1 MADVTISGLSPV
13 TPDKNTAVIP
23 FSDGSSTY
31 KTTPAGIVAASPG
44 SVIQVKY
51 FYSISTA
58 GYNSNTWVTC
68 PDLNAVIT
76 LTKSTNKVLIQTTAS
91 IGAYN
96 NNDTYT
102 KIQRGGVDISPLGG
116 TGAVRGSGFSSPGYS
131 GGPVCI
137 VSNYL
142 DTPGTVGPHTYTIQ
156 GYVQTDTTT
165 SAYLNWNRT
174 STVTGSDSGSASSSI
189 ILTEIAG

>member
-1 MADVTISGLSPV
+1 MADVTIGQLNVGIPN
-13 TPDKNTAVIP
+13 KNTAVIP
-23 FSDGSSTY
+23 YSDGSTTY
-31 KTTPAGIVAASPG
+31 KTSPSGIVAASPG
-44 SVIQVKY
+44 SVIQIKY

-58 GYNSNTWVTC
+58 GYNSNTWITC
-68 PDLNAVIT
+68 PNLNAIIT

-91 IGAYN
+91 IGAHN

-102 KIQRGGVDISPLGG
+102 KIQRGGVDVSPLGG
-116 TGAVRGSGFSSPGYS
+116 TGVVRGTGFSSPGYS

-156 GYVQTDTTT
+156 GYVQTD
-165 SAYLNWNRT
+165 SIVSSGLNWNRT
-174 STVTGSDSGSASSSI
+174 ATVTGTDSGSASSSI
-189 ILTEIAG
+189 ILTEIAE